1 LNSECSQALDGSRA
15 IGLDTAPARNSAA
28 SVSMSA
34 SASYVTF
41 ASRPARHRNA
51 IRPSAAYDDAADAA
65 AIHRSF
71 PPWTTRAGRQTMCSN
86 ADDDTSALAWRE
98 PAVQAD
104 RPPRCTLRRAGTA
117 TRARGR
123 GVRHQSFESRTVQLR
138 RLFLVLSCA
147 LSVTVIAM
155 TVSVVGS
162 AWEDLREANA
172 GLAAMQQLQAALVVA
187 EMASRERGPANG
199 VLGDDLPGDPAKID
213 RLRAFRQK
221 TDAAFDALEHML
233 ATGGASS
240 KRVREMMQGARRQLA
255 LAREAV
261 DAEARKARSA
271 RRPTEIREAVT
282 QMFEVIE
289 DITPATIKL
298 TNDATATFPVATNS
312 LVAARQAAVL
322 REYAGRLGSLLT
334 APLALRQRLTL
345 EDRAAIDQMRGRI
358 EQLRQQ
364 LSAFAAAAAARP
376 PVRAAI
382 DNMQTRY
389 FGKAIPFVEEETAIG
404 MRDGR
409 YDVDTAQFAA
419 RYVPDM
425 DSIVTLRDVLMGDA
439 TDDAR
444 HGLAHARNAAL
455 LTAAGGALTLF
466 LLGLTLLLLHR
477 RVIRPLATTTELIV
491 TIAQGNLDIVVPRP
505 RFRDEVANILGAI
518 AILRDNSIARREA
531 ENAIRQMAHYDGLTG
546 LPNRRLLEDRMD
558 QVLASARRRGT
569 KVAVLFID
577 LDKFKQVNDQR
588 GHEAGDWLLKQ
599 VANRMRAALRESD
612 TASRVGGDEFVV
624 LLPDTGQLEDAVNVA
639 RKIREQMERPFAM
652 EDGTVLE
659 ISCSIGVAMY
669 PDQANEARDLLRFGD
684 DAMYVAKKNGRN
696 AVAVF
701 GANPD
706 TPSPELAPVKK

>member
-1 LNSECSQALDGSRA
+1 
-15 IGLDTAPARNSAA
+15 
-28 SVSMSA
+28 
-34 SASYVTF
+34 
-41 ASRPARHRNA
+41 
-51 IRPSAAYDDAADAA
+51 
-65 AIHRSF
+65 
-71 PPWTTRAGRQTMCSN
+71 
-86 ADDDTSALAWRE
+86 
-98 PAVQAD
+98 
-104 RPPRCTLRRAGTA
+104 
-117 TRARGR
+117 
-123 GVRHQSFESRTVQLR
+123 VQLR
-138 RLFLVLSCA
+138 RLFIVLSCA

-155 TVSVVGS
+155 TVSVVSS
-162 AWEDLREANA
+162 AWLYLRQANA
-172 GLAAMQQLQAALVVA
+172 GLAAMQQLQASLVVA

-199 VLGDDLPGDPAKID
+199 VLGDDLPGDPAKRQ
-213 RLRAFRQK
+213 RLQAFRQK

-233 ATGGASS
+233 STGGASS
-240 KRVREMMQGARRQLA
+240 DRVRDMMQRARRQLV
-255 LAREAV
+255 LARQAV
-261 DAEARKARSA
+261 DAVALKARSA
-271 RRPTEIREAVT
+271 RSPTEIREAVA
-282 QMFEVIE
+282 QMFAVIE

-298 TNDATATFPVATNS
+298 SNDASATFPVATNS

-364 LSAFAAAAAARP
+364 LTAFAAAAAARP

-382 DNMQTRY
+382 DNMQALY
-389 FGKAIPFVEEETAIG
+389 FGKAIPFVEEQTAIG
-404 MRDGR
+404 MRDGH

-425 DSIVTLRDVLMGDA
+425 DSIVTLRDVLMADA
-439 TDDAR
+439 TDGAR
-444 HGLAHARNAAL
+444 HGLAHARNSAL
-455 LTAAGGALTLF
+455 MTAAGGALTLS

-491 TIAQGNLDIVVPRP
+491 TIAQGNLDIVVPTP
-505 RFRDEVANILGAI
+505 RYRDEVANILAAI

-531 ENAIRQMAHYDGLTG
+531 ESAIRQMAHYDGLTG

-569 KVAVLFID
+569 KVSVLFID

-599 VANRMRAALRESD
+599 VANRMRTALRESD
-612 TASRVGGDEFVV
+612 TAARVGGDEFVV
-624 LLPDTGQLEDAVNVA
+624 LLPDTGKLDDAVNVA
-639 RKIREQMERPFAM
+639 QKIREQMERPFTM

-669 PDQANEARDLLRFGD
+669 PDQADEARDLLRFGD
-684 DAMYVAKKNGRN
+684 DAMYLAKKHGRN

-701 GANPD
+701 GASPD
-706 TPSPELAPVKK
+706 TPAHGPAPMQG

>member
-1 LNSECSQALDGSRA
+1 
-15 IGLDTAPARNSAA
+15 
-28 SVSMSA
+28 
-34 SASYVTF
+34 
-41 ASRPARHRNA
+41 
-51 IRPSAAYDDAADAA
+51 
-65 AIHRSF
+65 
-71 PPWTTRAGRQTMCSN
+71 
-86 ADDDTSALAWRE
+86 
-98 PAVQAD
+98 
-104 RPPRCTLRRAGTA
+104 
-117 TRARGR
+117 
-123 GVRHQSFESRTVQLR
+123 
-138 RLFLVLSCA
+138 
-147 LSVTVIAM
+147 
-155 TVSVVGS
+155 
-162 AWEDLREANA
+162 
-172 GLAAMQQLQAALVVA
+172 
-187 EMASRERGPANG
+187 
-199 VLGDDLPGDPAKID
+199 
-213 RLRAFRQK
+213 
-221 TDAAFDALEHML
+221 
-233 ATGGASS
+233 
-240 KRVREMMQGARRQLA
+240 
-255 LAREAV
+255 
-261 DAEARKARSA
+261 
-271 RRPTEIREAVT
+271 
-282 QMFEVIE
+282 
-289 DITPATIKL
+289 
-298 TNDATATFPVATNS
+298 
-312 LVAARQAAVL
+312 
-322 REYAGRLGSLLT
+322 
-334 APLALRQRLTL
+334 
-345 EDRAAIDQMRGRI
+345 
-358 EQLRQQ
+358 
-364 LSAFAAAAAARP
+364 
-376 PVRAAI
+376 
-382 DNMQTRY
+382 
-389 FGKAIPFVEEETAIG
+389 
-404 MRDGR
+404 
-409 YDVDTAQFAA
+409 VDTAQFAA